1 MKPKLLTSKANGVG
15 QNILNILIQNGKIL
29 LTFFNNWNYVQNL
42 RVLFKPVN
50 VCLILYNFINHHK
63 IPQSFI

>member
-1 MKPKLLTSKANGVG
+1 MKPKLLTSKANCVG

-42 RVLFKPVN
+42 RVLFKPVTCN
-50 VCLILYNFINHHK
+50 SEEFYGG
-63 IPQSFI
+63 